1 MLIRPAG
8 GITSA
13 TEAGEESMAGRIPAL
28 LGAAVATVLTSL
40 PLGSAFAEDIKIGVL
55 EPFTGPWAKNGNE
68 SYVAME
74 IARDMINEKGG
85 IKGKKIVF
93 IRGDAP
99 DPSAGKSE
107 ANRIITQDGVKL
119 ITGTYASPLGI
130 AISAEAER
138 HGVIHWESIASADI
152 ITKRGF
158 KHVFQVGPAASRYG
172 KAALDFTKEE
182 LAKRLGKKFE
192 DLRIALLWENRAFG
206 TAVGNGV
213 RAHAKELGITLTL
226 DEGYDQ
232 FMTDM
237 TPLVQKLKDAKPDV
251 LIAISFIN
259 DTILLHRKAKELN
272 FNVPAVIGV
281 SAGHSVPDLKDSLGT
296 AVNGIFVSDLPVL
309 VNPKAL
315 RPEVEA
321 ASVEFNKRYEKIQ
334 HRVPAGHAV
343 ASFAALWTL
352 FNDVLPKA
360 KSLEPEDVR
369 AAALS
374 MDLPPGSLINGSGL
388 KFSNFDLPNDPKD
401 AGQNIRSAIGVWQW
415 QDMAARQVYPQNLA
429 TNQIIMVPLPDWSK
443 R

>member
-1 MLIRPAG
+1 M
-8 GITSA
+8 
-13 TEAGEESMAGRIPAL
+13 
-28 LGAAVATVLTSL
+28 
-40 PLGSAFAEDIKIGVL
+40 
-55 EPFTGPWAKNGNE
+55 
-68 SYVAME
+68 
-74 IARDMINEKGG
+74 
-85 IKGKKIVF
+85 
-93 IRGDAP
+93 
-99 DPSAGKSE
+99 
-107 ANRIITQDGVKL
+107 
-119 ITGTYASPLGI
+119 
-130 AISAEAER
+130 
-138 HGVIHWESIASADI
+138 
-152 ITKRGF
+152 
-158 KHVFQVGPAASRYG
+158 GPAASCYG

-182 LAKRLGKKFE
+182 LAQRLGKKFE

-206 TAVGNGV
+206 TAVGNGA
-213 RAHAKELGITLTL
+213 RARAKELGVKLAF

-272 FNVPAVIGV
+272 FYVPAVIGV

-321 ASVEFNKRYEKIQ
+321 AAEEFNKRYEKIQ

-360 KSLEPEDVR
+360 KSMDPEDVR

-388 KFSNFDLPNDPKD
+388 KFSNFDRPNDPKD
-401 AGQNIRSAIGVWQW
+401 AGQNLRSAIGVWQW
-415 QDMAARQVYPQNLA
+415 QNEAARQVYPKNLA
-429 TNQIIMVPLPDWSK
+429 TNPIIKVPLPQWDK

>member
-1 MLIRPAG
+1 MTRRAR
-8 GITSA
+8 TVS
-13 TEAGEESMAGRIPAL
+13 RIFL
-28 LGAAVATVLTSL
+28 WTVLSVSL
-40 PLGSAFAEDIKIGVL
+40 SAFPQGIARAQDSIKIGVL

-74 IARDMINEKGG
+74 IARDMINEQGG

-99 DPSAGKSE
+99 DASAGKSE
-107 ANRIITQDGVKL
+107 AERIINQEGVKL

-138 HGVIHWESIASADI
+138 QGVVHWETIASADI
-152 ITKRGF
+152 ITKRGY

-172 KAALDFTKEE
+172 TAALDFIKEE

-206 TAVGNGV
+206 TAVGLGA
-213 RAHAKELGITLTL
+213 RGQAKELGIKLIY

-232 FMTDM
+232 FTTDM
-237 TPLVQKLKDAKPDV
+237 TPLVQKLKDVKPDV
-251 LIAISFIN
+251 LIVISFIN

-272 FNVPAVIGV
+272 FYVPAIIGV

-315 RPEVEA
+315 LPEVQS
-321 ASVEFNKRYEKIQ
+321 ASDEFNKRYEKAQ
-334 HRVPAGHAV
+334 NRVPAGHAV

-352 FNDVLPKA
+352 FKDVLPKA
-360 KSLEPEDVR
+360 KSMDPQDIR
-369 AAALS
+369 AVALS
-374 MDLPPGSLINGSGL
+374 MDLPEGSLINGSGL

-401 AGQNIRSAIGVWQW
+401 AGQNIRSSIGLWQW
-415 QDMAARQVYPQNLA
+415 QNGSARQVYPAKLA
-429 TNQIIMVPLPDWSK
+429 TNDISMVPLPEWSK

>member
-1 MLIRPAG
+1 MSTLAKSFGQLIIG
-8 GITSA
+8 S
-13 TEAGEESMAGRIPAL
+13 AL
-28 LGAAVATVLTSL
+28 LLSILLFAPENSRADDVL
-40 PLGSAFAEDIKIGVL
+40 KIGVL
-55 EPFTGPWAKNGNE
+55 EPFTGPWAKNGNK
-68 SYVAME
+68 SYIAME

-85 IKGKKIVF
+85 VKGKKVVF

-107 ANRIITQDGVKL
+107 ADRIISQEGVSI

-138 HGVIHWESIASADI
+138 HGIIHWESIASADI
-152 ITKRGF
+152 ITKRGY
-158 KHVFQVGPAASRYG
+158 KHVFQVGAAASRYG
-172 KAALDFTKEE
+172 ATAIDFTKGE
-182 LAKRLGKKFE
+182 LAKSLGKKFE
-192 DLRIALLWENRAFG
+192 ALRIALLWENRAFG
-206 TAVGNGV
+206 TAVGKGV
-213 RAHAKELGITLTL
+213 RARAAETGINLVF

-237 TPLVQKLKDAKPDV
+237 TPLVEKLKDVKPDV

-259 DTILLHRKAKELN
+259 DTILFHRKAKELN
-272 FNVPAVIGV
+272 FNVPVVIGV
-281 SAGHSVPDLKDSLGT
+281 SAGHSVPDLKDFLGT
-296 AVNGIFVSDLPVL
+296 AVNGIFVSDIPAL
-309 VNPKAL
+309 VNQKAL

-321 ASVEFNKRYEKIQ
+321 AAEEFNKRYDKLQ

-360 KSLEPEDVR
+360 KSMEPEDIR

-374 MDLPPGSLINGSGL
+374 MDLPDGSLINGSGL
-388 KFSNFDLPNDPKD
+388 KFSNFDLASDPKD
-401 AGQNIRSAIGVWQW
+401 AGQNLRSAVGVWQW
-415 QDMAARQVYPQNLA
+415 QNLAARQVYPASLA
-429 TNQIIMVPLPDWSK
+429 TADPIMVPLPDWSK

>member
-1 MLIRPAG
+1 MHSLSKNPWRAIFCLMLSLVVMAWPAR
-8 GITSA
+8 SA
-13 TEAGEESMAGRIPAL
+13 LS
-28 LGAAVATVLTSL
+28 
-40 PLGSAFAEDIKIGVL
+40 EDIKIGVL

-85 IKGKKIVF
+85 VQGKHIAF

-99 DPSAGKSE
+99 DPSAGKTE
-107 ANRIITQDGVKL
+107 AERIINQNEVKL

-138 HGVIHWESIASADI
+138 YGVIHWETIASADI

-172 KAALDFTKEE
+172 KAAIDFTKDE

-206 TAVGNGV
+206 TAVGNGT
-213 RAHAKELGITLTL
+213 RETAKELGIKLVF

-237 TPLVQKLKDAKPDV
+237 TPLVQKLKDAQPDV
-251 LIAISFIN
+251 LIVISFIN

-272 FNVPAVIGV
+272 FYVPAIIGV

-315 RPEVEA
+315 KPEVEA
-321 ASVEFNKRYEKIQ
+321 AAEEFNKRYESIQ

-360 KSLEPEDVR
+360 KSMDPEEVR

-374 MDLPPGSLINGSGL
+374 MDLPEGSLINGSGL

-401 AGQNIRSAIGVWQW
+401 AGQNIRSAIGIWQW
-415 QDMAARQVYPQNLA
+415 QNLAARQVYPAKLA
-429 TNQIIMVPLPDWSK
+429 TNDVIVVPLPQWPQ

>member
-1 MLIRPAG
+1 MRN
-8 GITSA
+8 
-13 TEAGEESMAGRIPAL
+13 
-28 LGAAVATVLTSL
+28 LTK
-40 PLGSAFAEDIKIGVL
+40 PFWQAILGSALLLGLVTIAPENSRADDVLKIGVL

-68 SYVAME
+68 SYIAME

-85 IKGKKIVF
+85 VKGKKVVF

-107 ANRIITQDGVKL
+107 ADRIISQEGVSI

-152 ITKRGF
+152 ITKRGY
-158 KHVFQVGPAASRYG
+158 KHVFQVGAAASRYG
-172 KAALDFTKEE
+172 ATAIDFTKGE

-192 DLRIALLWENRAFG
+192 ELRIALLWENRAFG
-206 TAVGNGV
+206 TAVGKGV
-213 RAHAKELGITLTL
+213 RARAAETSINLVF

-237 TPLVQKLKDAKPDV
+237 TPLVEKLKDAKPDV

-259 DTILLHRKAKELN
+259 DTILFHRKAKELN
-272 FNVPAVIGV
+272 FNVPVVIGV
-281 SAGHSVPDLKDSLGT
+281 SAGHSVPDLKDSLGK
-296 AVNGIFVSDLPVL
+296 AVNGIFVSDIPAL

-321 ASVEFNKRYEKIQ
+321 AAEEFNKRYEKLQ

-360 KSLEPEDVR
+360 KSMEPEDIR

-374 MDLPPGSLINGSGL
+374 MDLPDGSLINGSGL
-388 KFSNFDLPNDPKD
+388 KFSNFDLASDPKD
-401 AGQNIRSAIGVWQW
+401 AGQNLRSAVGVWQW
-415 QDMAARQVYPQNLA
+415 QDLAARQVYPASLA
-429 TNQIIMVPLPDWSK
+429 TADPIMVPLPDWAK

>member
-1 MLIRPAG
+1 MRNRLSIVCRIAAW
-8 GITSA
+8 SA
-13 TEAGEESMAGRIPAL
+13 LAL
-28 LGAAVATVLTSL
+28 ALSALM
-40 PLGSAFAEDIKIGVL
+40 LGSARAQDSIKIGVL

-74 IARDMINEKGG
+74 IARDMFNEKGG
-85 IKGKKIVF
+85 LKGKKIAFV
-93 IRGDAP
+93 RGDAP

-107 ANRIITQDGVKL
+107 AERIISQNGIKL

-130 AISAEAER
+130 SISAEAER
-138 HGVIHWESIASADI
+138 HGVIHWETIASADI
-152 ITKRGF
+152 ITRRGY

-182 LAKRLGKKFE
+182 LANRLGKKFE

-206 TAVGNGV
+206 TAVGTGT
-213 RAHAKELGITLTL
+213 RARAGALGIKLVY

-237 TPLVQKLKDAKPDV
+237 TPLVQKLKDVKPDV
-251 LIAISFIN
+251 LVVISFIN
-259 DTILLHRKAKELN
+259 DTVLLHRKAKELN
-272 FNVPAVIGV
+272 FEVPAIIGV
-281 SAGHSVPDLKDSLGT
+281 SAGHSVPDLKDSLGS

-315 RPEVEA
+315 LPAVQA
-321 ASVEFNKRYEKIQ
+321 ASVEFDKRYEKIQ
-334 HRVPAGHAV
+334 NRVPAGHAV

-360 KSLEPEDVR
+360 KSMDPEDVR

-374 MDLPPGSLINGSGL
+374 MDLPDGSLINGSGL
-388 KFSNFDLPNDPKD
+388 KFSNFDNPQDPKD
-401 AGQNIRSAIGVWQW
+401 AGQNLRSSIGVWQW
-415 QDMAARQVYPQNLA
+415 QNLGARQVYPKNLA
-429 TNQIIMVPLPDWSK
+429 TNEIIMVPLPPWSK

>member
-1 MLIRPAG
+1 MKMQ
-8 GITSA
+8 TSA
-13 TEAGEESMAGRIPAL
+13 FPRL
-28 LGAAVATVLTSL
+28 LIWSAISIGLVVLQMGT
-40 PLGSAFAEDIKIGVL
+40 ARAEDDTIKIGVL

-85 IKGKKIVF
+85 VNGKKIVF

-107 ANRIITQDGVKL
+107 ADRIITQDGVKL

-152 ITKRGF
+152 ITHRGY

-172 KAALDFTKEE
+172 NAAVDFTKEE

-192 DLRIALLWENRAFG
+192 NLRIALLWENRAFG
-206 TAVGNGV
+206 TAVGNGA
-213 RAHAKELGITLTL
+213 RTRAKEVGINLVF

-237 TPLVQKLKDAKPDV
+237 TPLVQKLKDAKPEV
-251 LIAISFIN
+251 LVAISFIN
-259 DTILLHRKAKELN
+259 DTVLLHRKAKELN
-272 FNVPAVIGV
+272 FYVPAVIGV
-281 SAGHSVPDLKDSLGT
+281 SAGHSVPDLQDSLGT
-296 AVNGIFVSDLPVL
+296 AVNAIFVSDLPVL

-315 RPEVEA
+315 KPEVEA
-321 ASVEFNKRYEKIQ
+321 AAEEFNKRYEKNQ

-343 ASFAALWTL
+343 ASFSALWTL

-360 KSLEPEDVR
+360 KSMDPEDVR

-374 MDLPPGSLINGSGL
+374 MDLPFGSLINGSGL
-388 KFSNFDLPNDPKD
+388 KFSNFDQPNDPKD
-401 AGQNIRSAIGVWQW
+401 SGQNLRSAIGVWQW
-415 QDMAARQVYPQNLA
+415 QNLAARQVYPENLA
-429 TNQIIMVPLPDWSK
+429 TNDIIMVPLPEWSK

>member
-1 MLIRPAG
+1 MTYRSSIVSRASLG
-8 GITSA
+8 T
-13 TEAGEESMAGRIPAL
+13 AL
-28 LGAAVATVLTSL
+28 AVAASVLPMSTLATRS
-40 PLGSAFAEDIKIGVL
+40 SHAQDSIKFGVL

-74 IARDMINEKGG
+74 IARDMINEQGG
-85 IKGKKIVF
+85 VQGKKVAF
-93 IRGDAP
+93 VRGDAP

-107 ANRIITQDGVKL
+107 AERIITQEGVKL

-138 HGVIHWESIASADI
+138 HGVIHWETIASADI
-152 ITKRGF
+152 ITKRGY

-172 KAALDFTKEE
+172 KAALDFTKDE
-182 LAKRLGKKFE
+182 LAKRLDKKLE

-206 TAVGNGV
+206 TAVAVGV
-213 RAHAKELGITLTL
+213 RAQAKELGVKLIY

-237 TPLVQKLKDAKPDV
+237 TPLVQKLKDAKPEV
-251 LIAISFIN
+251 LIVISFIN

-272 FNVPAVIGV
+272 FYVPAVIGV

-296 AVNGIFVSDLPVL
+296 AVNGMFVSDLPVL
-309 VNPKAL
+309 VNPTAL
-315 RPEVEA
+315 RPDVQA
-321 ASVEFNKRYEKIQ
+321 AAVEFNKRYESVQ
-334 HRVPAGHAV
+334 RRVPAGHAV

-352 FNDVLPKA
+352 FKDVLPKA
-360 KSLEPEDVR
+360 KSMDPADVR

-374 MDLPPGSLINGSGL
+374 MDLPDGSLINGSGL
-388 KFSNFDLPNDPKD
+388 KFSNFDLPGDPKD
-401 AGQNIRSAIGVWQW
+401 AGQNVRSSIGVWEW
-415 QDMAARQVYPQNLA
+415 QDLGARQVYPKSLA
-429 TNQIIMVPLPDWSK
+429 TNDVTMVPLPQWSK

>member
-1 MLIRPAG
+1 MGNRLNVFIGALLCSFLLIGGVALQLRPA
-8 GITSA
+8 
-13 TEAGEESMAGRIPAL
+13 
-28 LGAAVATVLTSL
+28 AA
-40 PLGSAFAEDIKIGVL
+40 AEDLKLGVL
-55 EPFTGPWAKNGNE
+55 LPFTGPWAKNGNE

-74 IARDMINEKGG
+74 IARDMINEAGG
-85 IKGKKIVF
+85 IAGRKVSF
-93 IRGDAP
+93 VRGDAP

-107 ANRIITQDGVKL
+107 AERIISQEHVSL

-138 HGVIHWESIASADI
+138 RGVIHWETIASADI
-152 ITKRGF
+152 ITKRGY

-172 KAALDFTKEE
+172 IAAIDFTNEE
-182 LAKRLGKKFE
+182 LAKRLNKKLA

-206 TAVGNGV
+206 TAVGGGV
-213 RAHAKELGITLTL
+213 RARAEQLGGQLIY

-237 TPLVQKLKDAKPDV
+237 TPLVQKLKDVKPDV
-251 LIAISFIN
+251 LLVISFIN
-259 DTILLHRKAKELN
+259 DTVLLHRKAKELN
-272 FNVPAVIGV
+272 FEVPVVIGV

-296 AVNGIFVSDLPVL
+296 AVNGIFVSDLPAL

-321 ASVEFNKRYEKIQ
+321 AAVEFNKRYESIQ

-343 ASFAALWTL
+343 ASFAALWPL
-352 FNDVLPKA
+352 FKEVLPKA
-360 KSLEPEDVR
+360 KSFEPEDIR

-374 MDLPPGSLINGSGL
+374 MDLPEGSLINGSGL
-388 KFSNFDLPNDPKD
+388 KFSNFDLPHDPKD

-415 QDMAARQVYPQNLA
+415 QQLGARQVWPAKLA
-429 TNQIIMVPLPDWSK
+429 TNPIVMVPLPPWSQ

>member
-1 MLIRPAG
+1 MTDRSSVLSRASRAG
-8 GITSA
+8 
-13 TEAGEESMAGRIPAL
+13 AL
-28 LGAAVATVLTSL
+28 ALVLCTLAVA
-40 PLGSAFAEDIKIGVL
+40 GSQAEDIKLGVL

-74 IARDMINEKGG
+74 IARDMINEQGG
-85 IKGKKIVF
+85 VHGKKIAFV
-93 IRGDAP
+93 RGDAP

-107 ANRIITQDGVKL
+107 AERIITQEKVKL

-138 HGVIHWESIASADI
+138 QGVVHWETIASADI
-152 ITKRGF
+152 ITRRGY

-182 LAKRLGKKFE
+182 LAKRLDRKFD

-206 TAVGNGV
+206 TAVGAGARAQAKDLGV
-213 RAHAKELGITLTL
+213 KLIY

-251 LIAISFIN
+251 LIVISFIN

-272 FNVPAVIGV
+272 FYVPAVIGV

-296 AVNGIFVSDLPVL
+296 VVNGMFVSDLPVL

-315 RPEVEA
+315 LPEVQA
-321 ASVEFNKRYEKIQ
+321 AAVEFNKRYEKVQ
-334 HRVPAGHAV
+334 NRVPAGHAV

-352 FNDVLPKA
+352 FKDVLPKA
-360 KSLEPEDVR
+360 KSMEPDDVR

-374 MDLPPGSLINGSGL
+374 MDLPDGSLINGSGL
-388 KFSNFDLPNDPKD
+388 KFSNFDVPGDPKD
-401 AGQNIRSAIGVWQW
+401 AGQNIRSSIGVWEW
-415 QDMAARQVYPQNLA
+415 QDLSARQVYPKNLA
-429 TNQIIMVPLPDWSK
+429 TNDITMVPLPEWSK